1 MSSSGFINYNKESGI
16 SSAAA
21 VSFVK
26 RLSGIPCGHMG
37 TLDPLASGV
46 LPVAV
51 GNASRLFNYLLD
63 KQKVYRAVFRF
74 GTETDT
80 LDCTGE
86 TLQSGLPVPSQ
97 EAVCAALP
105 AFIGDIEQVP
115 PQYSAKSVGGVR
127 AYKLARQGVKAELA
141 PKAVRIDFIDC
152 VRQVSDDSFEFLIGC
167 GGGTYIRSL
176 ARDIAA
182 RCGTCAVMT
191 SLIREKSGVFCIENS
206 VTRARLQEEG
216 WEKFLIP
223 PQDAF
228 SMPELFYEGRE
239 AERLMQGQ
247 RLACGQP
254 EGEYKLFL
262 VGGFYGIAE
271 VKDCC
276 VRARVKLI

>member
-74 GTETDT
+74 GRETDT

-115 PQYSAKSVGGVR
+115 PQYSAKSVNGR
-127 AYKLARQGVKAELA
+127 RSYELARAGQEVEML
-141 PKAVRIDFIDC
+141 
-152 VRQVSDDSFEFLIGC
+152 DDQ
-167 GGGTYIRSL
+167 SL
-176 ARDIAA
+176 HASRGD
-182 RCGTCAVMT
+182 
-191 SLIREKSGVFCIENS
+191 E
-206 VTRARLQEEG
+206 Q
-216 WEKFLIP
+216 
-223 PQDAF
+223 Q
-228 SMPELFYEGRE
+228 
-239 AERLMQGQ
+239 
-247 RLACGQP
+247 
-254 EGEYKLFL
+254 
-262 VGGFYGIAE
+262 AE
-271 VKDCC
+271 VVRGKPAHFPVIHKVDGEVFLQFGQQDFVATAHCGLVVQHGGKGDEVDYHGGCLFKFGAVKVAYC
-276 VRARVKLI
+276 VDMASCFLLILVFL